1 MKQQTIRFLYKG
13 ILLIS
18 CTMVWLF
25 GCTTSSGVSSATLLS
40 YRQNPFSCDITVS
53 TGSLEP
59 QTYHMIHGQEDSFAL
74 RLPAYDESFKITT
87 DGTEATL
94 TLGDLQMP
102 LELNDTRGIG
112 LIRRLMI
119 GDPPENDIRVDVKE
133 ENGCS
138 YYMLRDQTAEF
149 LFDMDTGNPERITYN
164 GEQETTVI
172 LVENLSFLP

>member
-1 MKQQTIRFLYKG
+1 M
-13 ILLIS
+13 
-18 CTMVWLF
+18 
-25 GCTTSSGVSSATLLS
+25 
-40 YRQNPFSCDITVS
+40 
-53 TGSLEP
+53 
-59 QTYHMIHGQEDSFAL
+59 GQEDSFAL
-74 RLPAYDESFKITT
+74 RLPAYDESFTITT

-149 LFDMDTGNPERITYN
+149 LFNMETGNPERITYN